1 MPDVSKSVHESNLDK
16 LRIRN
21 LVLKVAF
28 ISAFAGLITGYIA
41 FF

>member
-1 MPDVSKSVHESNLDK
+1 MPDVSKSVHESNPEK

-21 LVLKVAF
+21 LVLKIAF
-28 ISAFAGLITGYIA
+28 MSVLAGLITGYIA